1 MSETEFP
8 PSNTLPVLIDS
19 DRIRKRVEELGR
31 KINEDYKNQPLVLL
45 VVLKGSFL
53 FCADLARQLSIPC
66 RIEFIRAS
74 SYKDAKVSS
83 GQLQLSELPDL
94 RHANVLVVEDILDSG
109 LTLHKILEH
118 LRSENLASLEVCTLL
133 SKQIPRDIQTEP
145 KYIGFEI
152 PNRFVVG
159 YGLDYAE
166 RYREVPDIRCLD

>member
-1 MSETEFP
+1 MSEIEFP
-8 PSNTLPVLIDS
+8 PSSTLPVLIDA
-19 DRIRKRVEELGR
+19 DQIGKRVEELGR
-31 KINEDYKNQPLVLL
+31 KISEDYKNQPLVLL

-74 SYKDAKVSS
+74 SYKDTKISS
-83 GQLQLSELPDL
+83 GRLQLSELPEL
-94 RHANVLVVEDILDSG
+94 QHANVLVVEDILDSG
-109 LTLHKILEH
+109 LTLQKILEH
-118 LRSENLASLEVCTLL
+118 LRSENLTSLEVCTLL
-133 SKQIPRDIQTEP
+133 SKQISRNTKIEP
-145 KYIGFEI
+145 KYIGFKI

>member
-8 PSNTLPVLIDS
+8 PSNTLPVLIDAGQ
-19 DRIRKRVEELGR
+19 IQKRVEELGR
-31 KINEDYKNQPLVLL
+31 KISEDYKNQPLVLL

-94 RHANVLVVEDILDSG
+94 QLAIVLVIDDVLESG
-109 LTLHKILEH
+109 LTLQEMK
-118 LRSENLASLEVCTLL
+118 LL
-133 SKQIPRDIQTEP
+133 P
-145 KYIGFEI
+145 
-152 PNRFVVG
+152 
-159 YGLDYAE
+159 
-166 RYREVPDIRCLD
+166 

>member
-1 MSETEFP
+1 MSEIDFP
-8 PSNTLPVLIDS
+8 PSQALPVLIDA
-19 DRIRKRVEELGR
+19 DQIRKRVEELGR
-31 KINEDYKNQPLVLL
+31 KISEDYSKKPLVLL

-53 FCADLARQLSIPC
+53 FCADLVRQLSIPC

-83 GQLQLSELPDL
+83 GQLQLSELPNL
-94 RHANVLVVEDILDSG
+94 RQANILIVEDILDSG
-109 LTLHKILEH
+109 LTLQKILEH

-133 SKQIPRDIQTEP
+133 LKKIPRDIQIEP

-166 RYREVPDIRCLD
+166 RYREVPEIRCLD

>member
-8 PSNTLPVLIDS
+8 PFNTLPVLIDA
-19 DRIRKRVEELGR
+19 DLIRKRVEELGR
-31 KINEDYKNQPLVLL
+31 KISEDYKNQPLVLL

-66 RIEFIRAS
+66 RIEFVRAS
-74 SYKDAKVSS
+74 SYKDSKVSS
-83 GQLQLSELPDL
+83 GQSQLSELPDL
-94 RHANVLVVEDILDSG
+94 QHANVLVIEDILDSG
-109 LTLHKILEH
+109 LTLQKILEH
-118 LRSENLASLEVCTLL
+118 LWLQNLASLEVCTLL
-133 SKQIPRDIQTEP
+133 SKQIPRDIKIEP
-145 KYIGFEI
+145 RYVGFEI

>member
-1 MSETEFP
+1 MSEKEFP
-8 PSNTLPVLIDS
+8 PFDTLPVLIDA
-19 DRIRKRVEELGR
+19 DLIRKRVEELGR
-31 KINEDYKNQPLVLL
+31 KISEDYKNQPLVLL

-66 RIEFIRAS
+66 RIEFVRAS
-74 SYKDAKVSS
+74 SYKDSKVSS

-94 RHANVLVVEDILDSG
+94 QHANVLVIEDILDSG
-109 LTLHKILEH
+109 LTLQKILEH
-118 LRSENLASLEVCTLL
+118 LWLQNLASLEVCTLL
-133 SKQIPRDIQTEP
+133 SKQTPRDIKIEP
-145 KYIGFEI
+145 RYVGFEI